1 MTAFKDE
8 TLKDRKEMNKQ
19 WSKLAQK
26 MGTLVE
32 DLIAPALRPVLKK
45 YFQCEVTM
53 EGQRMFKRLNN
64 RDYEVDA
71 IASCD
76 DKVFMIEART
86 SPRQKDIDEILEK
99 KGLFFEFFPEYKD
112 KELIVIF
119 GSITFPDDVVEYAS
133 KKRIYVMGWREWEY
147 MDILNF
153 DKV

>member
-1 MTAFKDE
+1 
-8 TLKDRKEMNKQ
+8 
-19 WSKLAQK
+19 
-26 MGTLVE
+26 
-32 DLIAPALRPVLKK
+32 
-45 YFQCEVTM
+45 
-53 EGQRMFKRLNN
+53 MFKRLNG

-153 DKV
+153 DKVSM